1 MPMRRISM
9 YVALFLITV
18 MFTLTAC
25 SSSNSPAAAPIT
37 VTVSDQLS
45 HAYPGVTVVLG
56 DRDGAMKEYGTTDSN
71 GQITFATPPA
81 NATVTAAASCLSSGA
96 TTTTYS
102 LDVRYDVNRLASLQL
117 DGCQTS
123 LVSSTGSTALGTITL
138 NITNATSGIT
148 QYAVAANRSFFAAF
162 GGLITQQTI
171 TIEPYDLQIDGKLSL
186 FVVGSDNN
194 GTLLSYGYVLDQTF
208 TDGMTVNVAVN
219 EPVSYLQ
226 YRISNLP
233 STANYLCSGVYQA
246 RTGKG
251 GLWLDDCQNLASG
264 LTSTIVS
271 VPYMPGFGDQFL
283 HNVTLSSYQYLNS
296 TTSVYSYQSLG
307 TGPYAPVLA
316 NQSFDLNQLLTVPTA
331 TVSGADTPTPTISWS
346 GVDPDAAQISVFA
359 SFRLSASTY
368 YLMVS
373 DPGAGRTSYTF
384 PELPDSLAEFRPVAV
399 TAFYV
404 DTFSSDTAFYRS
416 SGSSYYH
423 Y

>member
-25 SSSNSPAAAPIT
+25 SSSSSPAAPIT
-37 VTVSDQLS
+37 VTVSDRLS

-117 DGCQTS
+117 DGCQS
-123 LVSSTGSTALGTITL
+123 SPVPSTGSTALGTITL

-148 QYAVAANRSFFAAF
+148 QYAVAANRSFFAVF

-171 TIEPYDLQIDGKLSL
+171 TIEPYDLQNDGKLSL
-186 FVVGSDNN
+186 FVVGSDNS

-208 TDGMTVNVAVN
+208 TDGMTVNVAVDQ
-219 EPVSYLQ
+219 PLSYVQ
-226 YRISNLP
+226 YQIKNLP
-233 STANYLCSGVYQA
+233 STADYLCSNVFQG
-246 RTGKG
+246 RTGIG
-251 GLWLDDCQNLASG
+251 GLWLGNCQNLASG

-283 HNVTLSSYQYLNS
+283 HNVTLSSYQYPNS
-296 TTSVYSYQSLG
+296 TTSVYSYQSLN
-307 TGPYAPVLA
+307 TGPYAPAPA
-316 NQSFDLNQLLTVPTA
+316 NQSFDLSQLLSVPTA
-331 TVSGADTPTPTISWS
+331 TITGIGTPTPTLAWS
-346 GVDPDAAQISVFA
+346 GVDPGAAQVSILA
-359 SFRLSASTY
+359 AFRLPATTY
-368 YLMVS
+368 YLIINNA
-373 DPGAGRTSYTF
+373 GAGRTGYSF
-384 PELPDSLAEFRPVAV
+384 PELPDSLAPFRPLTVVSYQVSTSTAADAV
-399 TAFYV
+399 VYK
-404 DTFSSDTAFYRS
+404 S
-416 SGSSYYH
+416 SGTSYSH